1 MVVTSDV
8 SIKNLPKPRIVIMS
22 LFFISLAFSV
32 QHRPFIYTL
41 PAFIYVRHCERD
53 DLHATDIIL
62 SSRNEAT
69 LPEISLNFC
78 SIEISAFEII
88 SVFTV
93 VCFILVLWNL

>member
-62 SSRNEAT
+62 SSLNEAT

-88 SVFTV
+88 SVLQLYV
-93 VCFILVLWNL
+93 LSVLWNL